1 MSLIKI
7 KYNSFR
13 RMEKRSSATTGV
25 RSYLLIVKLSN
36 IPAQLQEWTNLIPKK
51 VNPESAVFQNI
62 QNTLQ
67 TDPHEFSYRNKGLTI
82 VPSKMFNEQSTSTLT
97 IELDNPEICGLI
109 DGKTTL
115 NAILDYLQHLNRE
128 AQIELEAEVSIEI
141 LTGVND
147 KERLRELVH
156 ARNSSV
162 AYEGA
167 MVDEDSTKAIRQVLE
182 VEGLNKI
189 VAYKYEELA
198 EKPVDIHSII
208 SYLPLLNPLKFEAS
222 DLVFTLI
229 SKNKAVKEYQ
239 KFLQATEGQP
249 DLQRQFNSLLLL
261 LPSLLNL
268 RDTIY
273 KELPEVW
280 NQIAGLNY
288 EKLNIARKL
297 SKSPFFGSYRESLAE
312 EIYSVPDTFIYPL
325 LASFRNNL
333 ELNENGRYQW
343 KVEPNQLWSE
353 AKLELV
359 KKLKELAKSN
369 SFNASKV
376 GKNTLTWSSLS
387 DVMELKLLKRK

>member
-1 MSLIKI
+1 
-7 KYNSFR
+7 
-13 RMEKRSSATTGV
+13 MEKRSSETTGV
-25 RSYLLIVKLSN
+25 KSYLLIVKLSN

-82 VPSKMFNEQSTSTLT
+82 VPSKMLNDQSKSTIT
-97 IELDNPEICGLI
+97 IELDDPEMCGLI

-115 NAILDYLQHLNRE
+115 SAILDYLQSLDRE
-128 AQIELEAEVSIEI
+128 AQIKLEAEVSIEI

-147 KERLRELVH
+147 QDKLRELVH
-156 ARNSSV
+156 TRNSSV
-162 AYEGA
+162 TYEGA
-167 MVDEDSTKAIRQVLE
+167 MVDEESTKAIRQVLE
-182 VEGLNKI
+182 VEGLNEI
-189 VAYKYEELA
+189 VAYNYEELA

-222 DLVFTLI
+222 ELVFTLT

-261 LPSLLNL
+261 LPSLLKL

-273 KELPEVW
+273 KQLPEVW

-288 EKLNIARKL
+288 EKLNTARKL
-297 SKSPFFGSYRESLAE
+297 SKSPFFRSYREPLAE
-312 EIYSVPDTFIYPL
+312 EIYSVPDTFVYPL

-353 AKLELV
+353 VKLELV
-359 KKLKELAKSN
+359 KKLKEFAKSN
-369 SFNASKV
+369 SFNASRV
-376 GKNTLTWSSLS
+376 GKSNLTWSSLS
-387 DVMELKLLKRK
+387 DTMLLKLLQRK